1 MELHNLKP
9 AKGAVKN
16 AKRIGRGEGS
26 KKEVLLQE
34 DIKEQNQDQV
44 TLKKLVLK
52 VDSNLFKEEFQN
64 LVLRIQTELNITL

>member
-26 KKEVLLQE
+26 KKEVHLQE

-52 VDSNLFKEEFQN
+52 VDNNLSSKKSSKIWFYESKQS
-64 LVLRIQTELNITL
+64 